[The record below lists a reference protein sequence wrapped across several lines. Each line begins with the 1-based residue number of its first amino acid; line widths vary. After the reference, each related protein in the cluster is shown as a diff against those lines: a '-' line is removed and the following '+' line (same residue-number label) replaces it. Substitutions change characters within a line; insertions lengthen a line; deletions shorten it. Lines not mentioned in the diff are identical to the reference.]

1 MWPGV
6 FTFLALLAPLLWEF
20 LRAASNSIHGRKTS
34 PCYQSNQFFHLNS
47 KGKAVM
53 KFRAPHCASCGTGS
67 CTEEEGLEPKHRNCN
82 STCPAATCDSR
93 PNVSWPVC
101 NRDDTKKTKHGASP
115 RKLKHHPQVKF
126 HLLQIS
132 TVAEMLQRST
142 SCINAGDLRGTQ
154 EVAQGKNYESKK
166 RVWAK
171 ILRPSFTW
179 WNYFNSQL
187 AWLQPVRMFQCSPV
201 HGTITVGLIVARRS
215 PRAIRWFAPWTSVS
229 CKIFSPVHFTVSSW
243 FGNVARFSHLV
254 SRVSCYIKIG

>member
-1 MWPGV
+1 
-6 FTFLALLAPLLWEF
+6 
-20 LRAASNSIHGRKTS
+20 
-34 PCYQSNQFFHLNS
+34 
-47 KGKAVM
+47 M